1 MELHAPRSWLER
13 EDEVARP
20 EREARLEWIVAHYPA
35 AEGFLLSGGWLS
47 KQLLEEAKYGFV
59 YGQYLAV
66 AMLGVAFV
74 ERLLAAQLYAAGR
87 DDLERASA
95 RDLLAEAL
103 RCGWLSQEDFDRFD
117 CMRRLRNP
125 LVHFRRPLAA
135 DTIEARAV
143 GQNSHPDAVLKKD
156 AREILEG
163 VLRLLGRSAV

>member
-47 KQLLEEAKYGFV
+47 
-59 YGQYLAV
+59 
-66 AMLGVAFV
+66 
-74 ERLLAAQLYAAGR
+74 
-87 DDLERASA
+87 
-95 RDLLAEAL
+95 
-103 RCGWLSQEDFDRFD
+103 QEDFDRFD
-117 CMRRLRNP
+117 RMRRLRNP

-135 DTIEARAV
+135 DAIEARAV
-143 GQNSHPDAVLKKD
+143 GQNSHPDAVLEKD